1 MNHDMVLRTRVLLLD
16 EGRLGP
22 TVELRAFRLMASV
35 SPAAYLPKLSR
46 ALVASSS
53 GLKRWA
59 RPELWPAFLE
69 EAVAAAE
76 RMDVSDPLRA
86 DVLFEARDA
95 YQAHLRAVGRL
106 SEALPGSATAT
117 GPGRAERGGQ

>member
-16 EGRLGP
+16 EGRLSP
-22 TVELRAFRLMASV
+22 MVELRAFRLMASV

-59 RPELWPAFLE
+59 RPEMWSAFLE

-86 DVLFEARDA
+86 EVLAE
-95 YQAHLRAVGRL
+95 AVGAYRQQL
-106 SEALPGSATAT
+106 ALVERQSDAIAVRARTVAA
-117 GPGRAERGGQ
+117 GPAGGGGR